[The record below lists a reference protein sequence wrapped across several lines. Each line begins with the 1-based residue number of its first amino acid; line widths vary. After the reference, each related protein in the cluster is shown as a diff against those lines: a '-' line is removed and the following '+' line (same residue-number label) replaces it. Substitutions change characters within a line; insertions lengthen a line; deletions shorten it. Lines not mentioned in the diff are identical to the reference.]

1 MSDGI
6 ERRRE
11 TRIVAGVNA
20 YMVVVSGKNESIRST
35 REKVKIRNISS
46 SGASIVSS
54 TVRPGGI
61 HIMYN
66 DLMLYKNRLE
76 IQLQMGDEEIMT
88 IMGRVVWYDRPDDMT
103 DYLIG
108 VAFDNP
114 VDISPITGE

>member
-1 MSDGI
+1 MNDRI